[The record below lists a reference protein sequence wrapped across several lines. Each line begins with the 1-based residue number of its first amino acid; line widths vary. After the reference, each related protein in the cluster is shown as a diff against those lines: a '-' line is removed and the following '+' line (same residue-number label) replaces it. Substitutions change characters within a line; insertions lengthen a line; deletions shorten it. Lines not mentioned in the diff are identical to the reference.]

1 MSLDTESTETSRHQE
16 VESIFAQNY
25 HVVGELLKRGLWL
38 FTLAILVFL
47 WIPLVVMIA
56 LSFAE
61 NTVTLFPFEGLTLA
75 HYQQLFQ
82 GGSILGAAGQSAVIA
97 TLSATIA
104 TVLGVLASFG
114 LVRFDFRF
122 KELFRVLCI
131 LPMLVPGIILGIEL
145 LIYFNSLLDMQVGFL
160 TIVLTHSVYGIPFVL
175 LPVTARLYTF
185 DQSLEES
192 AQDLGADAAEAFI
205 DVTLPIIAPAIA
217 AGYLFAWL
225 RSFEDFIRVF
235 FVGGSTNVL
244 TIEMYGLIRFGA
256 GEVLNPASSLIIFA
270 VAIVLAVA
278 MNFGSVVEYVAE
290 D

>member
-1 MSLDTESTETSRHQE
+1 MSLDTDSTETSRHQE

-25 HVVGELLKRGLWL
+25 HVVGGLLKRGLWL

-47 WIPLVVMIA
+47 WVPLVVMIV

-61 NTVTLFPFEGLTLA
+61 NTVTLFPFKGLTLV
-75 HYQQLFQ
+75 HYQQLFR
-82 GGSILGAAGQSAVIA
+82 GGSILSAAGQSAVIA

-192 AQDLGADAAEAFI
+192 AKDLGADAAEAFL

-256 GEVLNPASSLIIFA
+256 GKVLNPASSLIIFG

-290 D
+290 G